1 MKIKKGIIGIAAVLS
16 CLLAFSACS
25 STQNPST
32 ASSGSKNET
41 ASATVANS
49 ENFDPYSTEN
59 RYDVSED
66 MFKKRSGV
74 DYGKV
79 LKDVTYY
86 SSTAGDD
93 KQCNILLSAGY
104 DESKKYPVMYVF
116 HGFGGSHDNQID
128 DDSYLTLL
136 YGNMLNDGLAV
147 PQITVNVDMYTD
159 KQADKDSKSDEQLR
173 FIYDKAIDDVAVD
186 LMPFIEKNYNV
197 LTGRENTAVAGM
209 SEGGAKSLCTGFKWL
224 DKFGYIGA
232 FAPDTGVIPTEYY
245 KGTFWNTPYM
255 QEFPKPTE
263 ANTPYYL
270 YMTVGSKDP
279 WNIDCTLYYRDV
291 LNKMGVKNQTDLAE
305 GYEHDSD
312 FWQQCFYNYL
322 NKIFR
327 STPKAEENASTI
339 AAAQPAETSEVT
351 SKTESDNLTL
361 KLGDNAVEIEWQ
373 ENESVNALKQ
383 LAKDSPLEIKMS
395 MYGGF
400 EQVGSLGKTLPSS
413 DEKITTEPGDIVLYS
428 GNQISVFYGSNTWEY
443 TRLGKIKNKSDSEL
457 KDLLGKGDIP
467 LTISAG

>member
-1 MKIKKGIIGIAAVLS
+1 MIKKGIIGTAVVLS
-16 CLLAFSACS
+16 CMLIFGACS
-25 STQNPST
+25 TSQNSSADSSEAKTEAASTT
-32 ASSGSKNET
+32 ASSEK
-41 ASATVANS
+41 
-49 ENFDPYSTEN
+49 FDPYATEN
-59 RYDVSED
+59 RYDISED
-66 MFKKRSGV
+66 MFKKRSDV

-93 KQCNILLSAGY
+93 KQCNFLLPAGY

-136 YGNMLNDGLAV
+136 YGNMLHDGLAV

-173 FIYDKAIDDVAVD
+173 YIYDK
-186 LMPFIEKNYNV
+186 
-197 LTGRENTAVAGM
+197 AGM

-270 YMTVGSKDP
+270 YMSVGSKDP

-291 LNKMGVKNQTDLAE
+291 LNKMGVKNQTDLVE
-305 GYEHDSD
+305 GYEHDSN

-327 STPKAEENASTI
+327 SSP
-339 AAAQPAETSEVT
+339 
-351 SKTESDNLTL
+351 SKTAEQATTAVTTQTATAESKSADLTV
-361 KLGDNAVEIEWQ
+361 KIGDTAVEVEWQ
-373 ENESVNALKQ
+373 DNEAVNALKE
-383 LAKDSPLEIKMS
+383 LVKTSPLEIKMS

-400 EQVGSLGKTLPSS
+400 EQVGNLGKTLPNS
-413 DEKITTEPGDIVLYS
+413 DEKITTEAGDIVLYS
-428 GNQISVFYGSNTWEY
+428 GNQISVFYGSNTWDY
-443 TRLGKIKNKSDSEL
+443 TRLGKIKDKSETEL
-457 KDLLGKGDIP
+457 KDLLGKGDTT
-467 LTISAG
+467 LTISAD

>member
-1 MKIKKGIIGIAAVLS
+1 MIKKGIIGTAVVLS
-16 CLLAFSACS
+16 CVLIFGACS
-25 STQNPST
+25 TSQNSSADSSEAKTEAASTT
-32 ASSGSKNET
+32 ASSEK
-41 ASATVANS
+41 
-49 ENFDPYSTEN
+49 FDPYATEN
-59 RYDVSED
+59 RYDISED
-66 MFKKRSGV
+66 MFKKRSDV

-93 KQCNILLSAGY
+93 KQCNILLPAGY
-104 DESKKYPVMYVF
+104 DKSKKYPVMYVF

-136 YGNMLNDGLAV
+136 YGNMLHDGLVV

-173 FIYDKAIDDVAVD
+173 YIYDKAIDDVAVD

-270 YMTVGSKDP
+270 YMSVGSKDP

-291 LNKMGVKNQTDLAE
+291 LNKMGVKNQTDLVE
-305 GYEHDSD
+305 GYEHDSN

-327 STPKAEENASTI
+327 SSP
-339 AAAQPAETSEVT
+339 
-351 SKTESDNLTL
+351 SKTAEQAATAVTTQTATAESKSDDLTV
-361 KLGDNAVEIEWQ
+361 KIGDTAVEVEWQ
-373 ENESVNALKQ
+373 DNEAVNALKE
-383 LAKDSPLEIKMS
+383 LVKTSPLEIKMS

-400 EQVGSLGKTLPSS
+400 EQVGNLGKTLPNS
-413 DEKITTEPGDIVLYS
+413 DEKITTEAGDIVLYS
-428 GNQISVFYGSNTWEY
+428 GNQISVFYGSNTWDY
-443 TRLGKIKNKSDSEL
+443 TRLGKIKDKSETEL
-457 KDLLGKGDIP
+457 KDLLGKGDTT
-467 LTISAG
+467 LTISAD

>member
-1 MKIKKGIIGIAAVLS
+1 MIKKGIIGTAVVLS
-16 CLLAFSACS
+16 CMLIFGACS
-25 STQNPST
+25 TAQNSSADSSEAKTEAASTS
-32 ASSGSKNET
+32 ASSEK
-41 ASATVANS
+41 
-49 ENFDPYSTEN
+49 FDPYATEN
-59 RYDVSED
+59 RYDISED
-66 MFKKRSGV
+66 MFKKHSDV

-79 LKDVTYY
+79 LKDVSYY

-93 KQCNILLSAGY
+93 KQCNILLPAGY

-173 FIYDKAIDDVAVD
+173 YIYDKAIDDVAVD

-255 QEFPKPTE
+255 QEFPKPTG

-270 YMTVGSKDP
+270 YMSVGSKDP

-291 LNKMGVKNQTDLAE
+291 LNKMGVKNQTDLVE

-327 STPKAEENASTI
+327 SSP
-339 AAAQPAETSEVT
+339 
-351 SKTESDNLTL
+351 SKTAEQATTAVTAQTATAESKSADLTV
-361 KLGDNAVEIEWQ
+361 KIGDTAVEVEWQ
-373 ENESVNALKQ
+373 DNEALNALKE
-383 LAKDSPLEIKMS
+383 LVKTSPLEIKMS

-400 EQVGSLGKTLPSS
+400 EQVGNLGKTLPNS
-413 DEKITTEPGDIVLYS
+413 DEKNTTEAGDIVLYS
-428 GNQISVFYGSNTWEY
+428 GNQISVFYGSNTWDY
-443 TRLGKIKNKSDSEL
+443 TRLGKIKDKSETEL
-457 KDLLGKGDIP
+457 KDLLGKGDTT
-467 LTISAG
+467 LTISAA